1 MNKLS
6 ATTTSISGLLLL
18 GALSL
23 GAQNT
28 APPPAEKKVALRTS
42 TGYYITAEN
51 GGGFAVYTDRTEL
64 GPWETF
70 TMVPVSPGVFA
81 FRTENGN
88 YLSDMA
94 SREQRGGGGGGR
106 QPRTAL
112 AASRKS
118 IDASTQFRIL
128 LVNLD
133 GNFVTLM
140 TSAGRYLT
148 AENNGGIKAR
158 GERAVST
165 DRTEIGPWEQLQ
177 LVDLDRDNN
186 NNRGRR
192 PRN

>member
-1 MNKLS
+1 MNRFL
-6 ATTTSISGLLLL
+6 ATKVSLPGLLLC
-18 GALSL
+18 ALNIS
-23 GAQNT
+23 AQNT
-28 APPPAEKKVALRTS
+28 APPPAEKRVALRTA

-51 GGGFAVYTDRTEL
+51 GGGFAVHTDRAEL

-94 SREQRGGGGGGR
+94 AREQRRGGGRAER

-112 AASRKS
+112 AASGKA

-128 LVNLD
+128 LINPD
-133 GNFVTLM
+133 GNIVTLM

-177 LVDLDRDNN
+177 LVDLDRDNT
-186 NNRGRR
+186 NRSRR